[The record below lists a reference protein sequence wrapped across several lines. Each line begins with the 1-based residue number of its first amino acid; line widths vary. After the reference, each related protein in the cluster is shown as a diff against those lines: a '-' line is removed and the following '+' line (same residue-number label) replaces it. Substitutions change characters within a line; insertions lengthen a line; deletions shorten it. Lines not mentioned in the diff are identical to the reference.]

1 MPYEITQW
9 IDRDSDGFGENPD
22 GVTPDS
28 CPNEW
33 GDSWRDRL
41 GCRDLDS
48 DGQSDLN
55 DYFMNNPTQW
65 SDADSDGLGDNW
77 GDASWNDTRADHWPG
92 MWVEN
97 ATQSDPAP
105 LDYDG
110 DGFEDLSAGG
120 PWGPYDDC
128 VYEYGTSV
136 RDRIGCLD
144 SDGDGWS
151 DQGDEVDDNPT
162 QWEDADGDGF
172 GDNPSGTEWDSCT
185 CLLYTSPSPRD

>member
-1 MPYEITQW
+1 MSAHLWQFNLDRYGCPDSDGDGWSDEGDDLPYEITQW

-77 GDASWNDTRADHWPG
+77 GDDSWNDTRAEHWPG

-151 DQGDEVDDNPT
+151 MKGMKSTITRPN
-162 QWEDADGDGF
+162 GR
-172 GDNPSGTEWDSCT
+172 C
-185 CLLYTSPSPRD
+185 

>member
-1 MPYEITQW
+1 
-9 IDRDSDGFGENPD
+9 
-22 GVTPDS
+22 
-28 CPNEW
+28 
-33 GDSWRDRL
+33 
-41 GCRDLDS
+41 
-48 DGQSDLN
+48 
-55 DYFMNNPTQW
+55 
-65 SDADSDGLGDNW
+65 
-77 GDASWNDTRADHWPG
+77 
-92 MWVEN
+92 MWFEN
-97 ATQSDPAP
+97 ATLSDPSP

-128 VYEYGTSV
+128 VYEHGTSV

-172 GDNPSGTEWDSCT
+172 GDNPSGTEWDACSDRRNSTRDRFGCPDNDGDGWSNDNDE
-185 CLLYTSPSPRD
+185 CPSLPSSLDNGCPVPMATVG